1 MSLSKKILGA
11 LIASLLPVPALA
23 AINGADTTWVL
34 ISTAMVLIMTPG
46 LAFFYAGMVRSKNVV
61 STLSQNFIALGVIG
75 LVWAIIGYS
84 LAFGKGDAYIGDT
97 ANYMLRGV
105 GMEPEGTATIPPMLF
120 MMFQMMFAIITPALM
135 TGAFAERVRFQSWLV
150 ILVLWSLAVYAPVA
164 HWVWTADGFLAT
176 KGAQDF
182 AGGLVVHMTAGF
194 SALAAAIVIGK
205 RRDFGAAGSNKPY
218 NLGMI
223 ALGTTLL
230 WFGWFGF
237 NAGSAL
243 AANGQ
248 AVQAFTNTFLAS
260 AAAMVMWTLV
270 DHVKDGKPTLVG
282 GCIAVVAG
290 LIAITPAAGY
300 VTAESAIIIGLIAG
314 FVCNQ
319 VARLVKGRYNI
330 DDSLDVFACHG
341 VGGLIGVLA
350 VGFLGDAAIGGANGS
365 LNGGE
370 TLLGSQATAAA
381 IVAIYSMVVTV
392 IIIKIVSAIM
402 PIRVT
407 DAEEKTGLDATQH
420 GETIDNHD

>member
-1 MSLSKKILGA
+1 MFRSKKLIAA
-11 LIASLLPVPALA
+11 LLASLLPVPAMA
-23 AINGADTTWVL
+23 AINGADTTWVM
-34 ISTAMVLIMTPG
+34 IATAMVMIMTPG
-46 LAFFYAGMVRSKNVV
+46 LAFFYAGMVRTKNVV
-61 STLSQNFIALGVIG
+61 TTLSQSFICLGVIG

-84 LAFGKGDAYIGDT
+84 LAFGTGDMYIGDT
-97 ANYMLRGV
+97 MHYMLRGV

-135 TGAFAERVRFQSWLV
+135 TGAFAERVRFQSWLL

-164 HWVWTADGFLAT
+164 HWVWTAGGFLAA

-205 RRDFGAAGSNKPY
+205 RRDFGTAAKPY
-218 NLGMI
+218 NIGMI
-223 ALGTTLL
+223 VLGTTLL

-260 AAAMVMWTLV
+260 AAAMVMWVLV
-270 DHVKDGKPTLVG
+270 DHVKDGKPALIG
-282 GCIAVVAG
+282 ACIAVVAG

-300 VTAESAIIIGLIAG
+300 VTAESAIIIGLVAG
-314 FVCNQ
+314 FICNN
-319 VARLVKGRYNI
+319 VARLVKGRYAI

-365 LNGGE
+365 LNGGD
-370 TLLGSQATAAA
+370 TLLGAQATAAV

-392 IIIKIVSAIM
+392 IIVKLVGMIM

-407 DAEEKTGLDATQH
+407 DAEEKLGLDVGQH
-420 GETIDNHD
+420 GEIAHNHD